1 MYLLNGFKP
10 TFAEFDLLVCYRRN
24 IVFLFYA
31 HCCIMLLMTTNERI
45 DHLERLLEVT
55 RGLTTAPDLESF
67 LQTIIT
73 EASEMTD
80 SELASILEYDEETKE
95 LRFLSTIWFD
105 RDALRPVGVPLDGSV
120 AGWVFTRNQPLI
132 IQDTKADQRHFKVVD
147 RLTKHQTHSLA
158 AVPLIVRGE
167 TVGVLEALNKRDDA
181 HYTEEDLTILATL
194 GALAAQAIR
203 NVNLERKVRV
213 ARIELAELERLKTDF
228 IAIASHELRTP
239 LGLILGHATFLK
251 ELAGQ
256 EYASQLDAI
265 IKNATKL
272 KDIVENLSD
281 VDNMQAGVARVRSHK
296 VSMAKITEDVVL
308 TFQDDASSKNIT
320 ISRTVGNSPYFV
332 EADGV
337 KINIALSNLV
347 KNAIQYTNS
356 GGQIHIKVEEDSG
369 FVKVSVSDTGVGIPA
384 RDLPKVFDRFFQV
397 ETHLTRK
404 HGGMGLGLAVAKSMI
419 ELHGGRLW
427 GESEEGKGSTFTFLL
442 PIETDTKPAAPAS
455 TSPFIEN

>member
-1 MYLLNGFKP
+1 LNVFAQRVLNPLLQ
-10 TFAEFDLLVCYRRN
+10 DLICSYA
-24 IVFLFYA
+24 IVIELPVVFHA
-31 HCCIMLLMTTNERI
+31 RCCIMLLMPTNERI
-45 DHLERLLEVT
+45 DHLERLLEVV

-120 AGWVFTRNQPLI
+120 AGWVFTKNQPLI

-147 RLTKHQTHSLA
+147 RVTNHQTHSLA
-158 AVPLIVRGE
+158 AVPLVVRGE

-194 GALAAQAIR
+194 GALAAQAMR
-203 NVNLERKVRV
+203 NVNLERKVRA

-256 EYASQLDAI
+256 EYGAQLDAI
-265 IKNATKL
+265 VKNATRL
-272 KDIVENLSD
+272 KEIVENLSD
-281 VDNMQAGVARVRSHK
+281 VDNMQTGAARVRNHK

-308 TFQDDASSKNIT
+308 TFQDDAAARNIT
-320 ISRTVGNSPYFV
+320 ISRELGNSPYFV

-347 KNAIQYTNS
+347 KNAIQYSNP
-356 GGQIHIKVEEDSG
+356 GEQVHIKVAEESG
-369 FVKVSVSDTGVGIPA
+369 YVKVSVSDSGIGIPV
-384 RDLPKVFDRFFQV
+384 RDLPRVFDRFFQV
-397 ETHLTRK
+397 EAHLTRK
-404 HGGMGLGLAVAKSMI
+404 YGGMGLGLSVAKSMI
-419 ELHGGRLW
+419 ELHGGRIW
-427 GESEEGKGSTFTFLL
+427 VESEEGKGSTFTFLL
-442 PIETDTKPAAPAS
+442 PVESDTNTKAPAG
-455 TSPFIEN
+455 PFIE